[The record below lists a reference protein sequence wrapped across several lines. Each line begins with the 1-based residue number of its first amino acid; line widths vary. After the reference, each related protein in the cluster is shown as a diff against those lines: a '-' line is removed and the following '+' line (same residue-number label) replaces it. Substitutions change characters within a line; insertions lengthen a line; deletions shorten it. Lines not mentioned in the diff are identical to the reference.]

1 MNINDILQRLEYM
14 LPLIKNKPHL
24 YLAEIFSYFEMLK
37 NYLSSMLKDDR
48 RSVEYFQIEGI
59 CRNAFI
65 EKFGWPLLT
74 PNNIQKLRPY
84 IDGKTTL
91 SVNSGPAFLEAC
103 IFGLIVARIICTD
116 KVPQES
122 AFMPVQV
129 KDSFQAVVDNPK
141 ADVLLSSWPE
151 YIMPDETSP
160 FLGRKVNKKEC
171 TFCSTKR
178 NKTLCEKRSA
188 YRRFLKES
196 YPKRRKGISRKQ
208 IEKEIDRLVNNY
220 SPSTLLPTKMNL
232 CSSCISSYN
241 EYDSAYHALCIFR
254 GNTFILIGEG
264 EDGCTGSKNLFD
276 LLEREWIDSDIIYHP
291 NWHGIHSCVQIY
303 VRK

>member
-1 MNINDILQRLEYM
+1 MLEW
-14 LPLIKNKPHL
+14 IKNEPDS
-24 YLAEIFSYFEMLK
+24 YLPAVCNSFKEIK
-37 NYLSSMLKDDR
+37 NSLSSMLKDGG
-48 RSVEYFQIEGI
+48 RSVEYFTMESV

-65 EKFGWPLLT
+65 EIFGWALLT
-74 PNNIQKLRPY
+74 PNNIHQLHPY
-84 IDGKTTL
+84 VDGKTIL
-91 SVNSGPAFLEAC
+91 SVNSGCAFVEAC
-103 IFGLIVARIICTD
+103 IAGLTSARIICTD
-116 KVPQES
+116 KVEQES

-129 KDSFQAVVDNPK
+129 KDAFQAVVDNPE

-171 TFCSTKR
+171 AFCSTKR
-178 NKTLCEKRSA
+178 NKSLSEKRSA

-220 SPSTLLPTKMNL
+220 NPSTLLPTKMNL

-254 GNTFILIGEG
+254 GDTFILIGEG

-276 LLEREWIDSDIIYHP
+276 LLERKWTLIDSDVIYHP
-291 NWHGIHSCVQIY
+291 NWPGIHSCVQIY